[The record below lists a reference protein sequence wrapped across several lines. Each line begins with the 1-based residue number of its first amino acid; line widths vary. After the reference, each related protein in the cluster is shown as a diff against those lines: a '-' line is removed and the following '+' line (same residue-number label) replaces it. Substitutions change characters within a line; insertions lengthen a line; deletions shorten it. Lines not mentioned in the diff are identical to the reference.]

1 MMNDKMNDKYAEW
14 RWFLDQN
21 YGPHVNTE
29 IAKVLDE
36 TEAEIK
42 RLEAQRNELLAVA
55 RATLDAMC
63 KVTAFGNDAVAMTDA
78 LDALDAAIAKAEAS
92 Q

>member
-36 TEAEIK
+36 TEAEK
-42 RLEAQRNELLAVA
+42 
-55 RATLDAMC
+55 
-63 KVTAFGNDAVAMTDA
+63 
-78 LDALDAAIAKAEAS
+78 
-92 Q
+92 

>member
-1 MMNDKMNDKYAEW
+1 MNDKYAEW

-36 TEAEIK
+36 TEAEIN
-42 RLEAQRNELLAVA
+42 RLEARRDNLLAAVK
-55 RATLDAMC
+55 ATLDVMC
-63 KVTAFGNDAVAMTDA
+63 KVTVFGNDAVVMTDA